1 MSLFGMLWLSFS
13 PPFGLSSAETA
24 KLIRET
30 IFGHKFKNS
39 RLNKLLKLKI
49 LQNYW
54 EIRSLREKKILSC
67 YLSVSSYMQSL
78 VRCRTSMKSKVEKTS
93 FRLFFFFLNL
103 LGKYGVGSVRLK
115 SNTSYTTEDT
125 NTTRLSHKLQT
136 SFGTF
141 RHRRTT

>member
-1 MSLFGMLWLSFS
+1 MGLISLFGMLWLSFS

-54 EIRSLREKKILSC
+54 EIRSLRGKKILSC
-67 YLSVSSYMQSL
+67 HLSVSSYMQSL

-93 FRLFFFFLNL
+93 FRHFFFFLKFPREIW
-103 LGKYGVGSVRLK
+103 GRVGTAQIQHIIHHRGYQYHQAIAQTP
-115 SNTSYTTEDT
+115 N
-125 NTTRLSHKLQT
+125 KLWYIQT
-136 SFGTF
+136 
-141 RHRRTT
+141 